1 MLLPASGK
9 QCSCGKRRP
18 ITTLLRPAASSI
30 RQWHGRSG
38 RSNVTPPSLDSA
50 LSTGDDR
57 MRGAH
62 GERHGEGSTG
72 RRRTASHAGGDRPPV
87 HADSTGDDMAAGQR
101 RLDIEDVGDVTV
113 ARFVD
118 KKILDENN
126 IQVIGTQL
134 YGLIEQDGRRKIVLD
149 FSNVEYLSSA
159 ALGKLI
165 TLNNKVKSA
174 KGKLR
179 LCGIR
184 PDIYE
189 VFAITKLN
197 TVFDI
202 KPDRDQALSGF

>member
-1 MLLPASGK
+1 
-9 QCSCGKRRP
+9 
-18 ITTLLRPAASSI
+18 
-30 RQWHGRSG
+30 
-38 RSNVTPPSLDSA
+38 
-50 LSTGDDR
+50 
-57 MRGAH
+57 
-62 GERHGEGSTG
+62 
-72 RRRTASHAGGDRPPV
+72 
-87 HADSTGDDMAAGQR
+87 MAAGQR
-101 RLDIEDVGDVTV
+101 RLDIEDAGDVTI

-126 IQVIGTQL
+126 IQIIGNQL
-134 YGLIEQDGRRKIVLD
+134 FGLIEEDGRKKIVLD

-165 TLNNKVKSA
+165 TLNNKAKSA

-202 KPDRDQALSGF
+202 KEDRDQALAGF